1 MKQKYGENEKLCY
14 MYKESLNV
22 HVKIDDVYKDIAE
35 VVETRFDTSNYEII
49 DRWLPK
55 GKNKKVTGLMKDKWG
70 VQIMKRFIGL
80 RVKIYIYLK
89 DNNDEDKR
97 AKETKKF
104 VLKRKL
110 KFQSYKKCFK
120 FENSK

>member
-1 MKQKYGENEKLCY
+1 
-14 MYKESLNV
+14 
-22 HVKIDDVYKDIAE
+22 
-35 VVETRFDTSNYEII
+35 
-49 DRWLPK
+49 
-55 GKNKKVTGLMKDKWG
+55 
-70 VQIMKRFIGL
+70 MKRFIGL

-110 KFQSYKKCFK
+110 KFKNYKKCFK

>member
-49 DRWLPK
+49 DSWLPK

-70 VQIMKRFIGL
+70 VQIMKRFVGL
-80 RVKIYIYLK
+80 RVNIYLF
-89 DNNDEDKR
+89 KR
-97 AKETKKF
+97 
-104 VLKRKL
+104 
-110 KFQSYKKCFK
+110 Q
-120 FENSK
+120 